1 MPHHSK
7 ITTVY
12 YWEPGKKGFKTF
24 EPTLDDIAIL
34 VAHDEV
40 RPFLKPCQRRDVVA
54 VLETGNMSKA
64 ARKVQRSATGVRR
77 NVYISFQKYIHAHQF
92 NKFIK

>member
-1 MPHHSK
+1 MQRPSK
-7 ITTVY
+7 LTTVY
-12 YWEPGKKGFKTF
+12 YWEPGKKDFKTF
-24 EPTLDDIAIL
+24 EPTIVDVAIL

-40 RPFLKPCQRRDVVA
+40 RPFLKPCQRRDMVA
-54 VLETGNMSKA
+54 VLETGTMAAA

-77 NVYISFQKYIHAHQF
+77 NVYYSFQKYINAHKF